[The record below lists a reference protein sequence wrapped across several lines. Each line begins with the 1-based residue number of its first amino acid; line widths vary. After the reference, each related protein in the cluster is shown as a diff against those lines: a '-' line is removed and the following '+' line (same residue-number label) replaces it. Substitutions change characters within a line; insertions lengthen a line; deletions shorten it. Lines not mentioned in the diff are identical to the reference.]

1 MTQVNG
7 NKPVTGKDWRKL
19 REEGFMY
26 LLPSAEIWV
35 RLRPVALDV
44 LMLAGKVPDTLT
56 PLAASVLWEPRLY
69 TSDEAK
75 ALLEKIEAI
84 RERVE
89 LINIVCRAGMAEPRI
104 VDDPQYDDEISPDDL
119 DFVDKFTIYQLVT
132 QPAGWLHRFRAE
144 QTPDVELV
152 PDDENDMPAQQ

>member
-1 MTQVNG
+1 
-7 NKPVTGKDWRKL
+7 
-19 REEGFMY
+19 MY
-26 LLPSAEIWV
+26 KLPSAEIWV

-44 LMLAGKVPDTLT
+44 LMMSGKIPDTLT
-56 PLAASVLWEPRLY
+56 PMAASVLWEPRIY

-75 ALLEKIEAI
+75 EILERTQAI

-89 LINIVCRAGMAEPRI
+89 LINIVCAAGMAEPRI
-104 VDDPQYDDEISPDDL
+104 VDDPTADDKIGSDDL

-144 QTPDVELV
+144 QTPDVAVVL
-152 PDDENDMPAQQ
+152 DDENDMPAQQ